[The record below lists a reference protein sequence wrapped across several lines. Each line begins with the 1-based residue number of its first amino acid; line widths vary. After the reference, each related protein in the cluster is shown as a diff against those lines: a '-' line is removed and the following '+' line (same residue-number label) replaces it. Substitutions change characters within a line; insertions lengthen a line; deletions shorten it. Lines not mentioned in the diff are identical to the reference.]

1 MYKPNISILGVE
13 NSSTVVDGHYIERE
27 GWSAMVAIAAVR
39 SLWGEHGEIGKR
51 RKGHGGETYQRFTLG
66 SLAALWSIE

>member
-13 NSSTVVDGHYIERE
+13 NSAAVVDGHYIERE
-27 GWSAMVAIAAVR
+27 GWPATVAIAAVR

-51 RKGHGGETYQRFTLG
+51 RNGDGGETQRRFTLG